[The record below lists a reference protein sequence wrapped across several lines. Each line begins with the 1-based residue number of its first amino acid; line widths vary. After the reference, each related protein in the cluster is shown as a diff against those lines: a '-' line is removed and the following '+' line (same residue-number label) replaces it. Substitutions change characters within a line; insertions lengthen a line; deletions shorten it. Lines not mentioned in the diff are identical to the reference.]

1 MIIGNGSCAVESE
14 LKQKIKERK
23 EYLKNVGVSYKE
35 NPKLSVIVT
44 SFNQHQNINL
54 LCSSLRDNSDVDEI
68 IICEDGSIDGSL
80 EDWDKLL
87 DHPND
92 FILRSNDLHEI
103 RSTDRAISFSRGEIC
118 CIIQDDDK
126 PRDPSWTSEALEE
139 FERDEKLG
147 VLGGMC
153 GWTNFFDNAVCCTE
167 DFHRPSLKDGKKF
180 SYVDHV
186 NVGPFF
192 IRKKFFE
199 EVGGWDFKISKPGE
213 MGMGFDHEICYR
225 MWDHGFHVGHY
236 YPFNFTNNDKS
247 GSTYIQVGGEDKR
260 NEIGKRQMKFV
271 KELMVTK
278 YTKKKIQEIGMRVNN
293 LNLELKDE

>member
-1 MIIGNGSCAVESE
+1 MGTE
-14 LKQKIKERK
+14 LVQKIKQRK
-23 EYLKNVGVSYKE
+23 EYLKELGVEYKV
-35 NPKLSVIVT
+35 NPRLSVIVT
-44 SFNQHQNINL
+44 SFNQKQNINL
-54 LCSSLRDNSDVDEI
+54 LYSSLRENPDVHEI
-68 IICEDGSIDGSL
+68 IICEDGSVDGSL
-80 EDWDKLL
+80 EEWDKLL

-103 RSTDRAISFSRGEIC
+103 RSTDRAISMSRGEIC

-126 PRDPSWTSEALEE
+126 PRHPSWIVEALEE
-139 FERDEKLG
+139 FDRDEKLG

-153 GWTNFFDNAVCCTE
+153 GWTDFFNSGVCCTE
-167 DFHRPSLKDGKKF
+167 DFHRPSLDDGKKF
-180 SYVDHV
+180 SYVEHV

-199 EVGGWDFKISKPGE
+199 EVGGWDFEISKPGE

-225 MWDHGFHVGHY
+225 MWEQGFHVGHY

-247 GSTYIQVGGEDKR
+247 GSTYSQAGGEDAR

-271 KELMVTK
+271 KELIVAK
-278 YTKKKIQEIGMRVNN
+278 YTKEKIQEIGVCVNN
-293 LNLELKDE
+293 LNLEPRGE